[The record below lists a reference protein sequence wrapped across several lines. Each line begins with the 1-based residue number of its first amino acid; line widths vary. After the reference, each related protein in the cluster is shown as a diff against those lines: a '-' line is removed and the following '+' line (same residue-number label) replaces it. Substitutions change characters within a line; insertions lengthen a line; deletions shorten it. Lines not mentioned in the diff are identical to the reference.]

1 MITCPWCG
9 THYKEFQFNCE
20 NCGGSLPLPPDD
32 SPEPVELAVAAD
44 VAPEIPLAPPLPPRQ
59 IPKKVISRMLLTDA
73 GSITGGIFLLMG
85 AIFFVVGIA
94 LVIPIITLPVGLPF
108 AGLGFIFL
116 VVGGTLFYWRYENAR
131 QTVELLR
138 DGQAALGEITHVAQ
152 NYHVRV
158 NNRYPWVIQ
167 YQFKV
172 HGQTYQGKLSTLSQP
187 DLSQQPGKKVYVL
200 YQLDDPKKSTLYPSP
215 YGYYGL

>member
-9 THYKEFQFNCE
+9 TNYQEFQSNCD
-20 NCGGSLPLPPDD
+20 NCGGSLPLPVESAPV
-32 SPEPVELAVAAD
+32 SPEPITAS
-44 VAPEIPLAPPLPPRQ
+44 EIPLTPPLPPRQ
-59 IPKKVISRMLLTDA
+59 IPGKVMSRMLLTDA
-73 GSITGGIFLLMG
+73 GAITGGIFLLIG

-94 LVIPIITLPVGLPF
+94 LLIPIITLPVGLPF
-108 AGLGFIFL
+108 AGLGFTFL
-116 VVGGTLFYWRYENAR
+116 VVGGILFIWRYQNAQ
-131 QTVELLR
+131 QTIEILR
-138 DGQAALGEITHVAQ
+138 DGQAALGEITNVSQ

-172 HGQTYQGKLSTLSQP
+172 HGQAHQGRLSTLSQP
-187 DLSQQPGKKVYVL
+187 DLSQQPGKAVYVL
-200 YQLDDPKKSTLYPSP
+200 YQHDDPEKNTLYPSP

>member
-9 THYKEFQFNCE
+9 TNYLEFQFNCD

-32 SPEPVELAVAAD
+32 APEPVELAAT
-44 VAPEIPLAPPLPPRQ
+44 PEIPLAPPLSPRQ
-59 IPKKVISRMLLTDA
+59 IPKKVMSRMLLTDA
-73 GSITGGIFLLMG
+73 GAITGGIFLLIG

-94 LVIPIITLPVGLPF
+94 LVVPLITLPVGLPF

-116 VVGGTLFYWRYENAR
+116 IVGGILFFWRYGHAR
-131 QTVELLR
+131 QTVDILR
-138 DGQAALGEITHVAQ
+138 FGQAALGEITNVAQ

-167 YQFKV
+167 YRFNV
-172 HGQTYQGKLSTLSQP
+172 YGQSYQGKLSTLSQP
-187 DLSQQPGKKVYVL
+187 DLSQQPGKAVYVL
-200 YQLDDPKKSTLYPSP
+200 YQQDDPKKNTLYPSP
-215 YGYYGL
+215 YGYFGL

>member
-9 THYKEFQFNCE
+9 TNYQEFQFNCE
-20 NCGGSLPLPPDD
+20 KCGGSLPLPPPD
-32 SPEPVELAVAAD
+32 SPEPEETSAISD
-44 VAPEIPLAPPLPPRQ
+44 VPIAPPLPPRQ
-59 IPKKVISRMLLTDA
+59 IPQKVMGRMLLSDA
-73 GSITGGIFLLMG
+73 GMITGLIFLLMG
-85 AIFFVVGIA
+85 AIFFVVGVA

-116 VVGGTLFYWRYENAR
+116 IVGGILFYWRYDYAR
-131 QTVELLR
+131 RTVAILR
-138 DGQAALGEITHVAQ
+138 EGQAALGEITNVAQ

-172 HGQTYQGKLSTLSQP
+172 HGQSYQGKLSTLSQP
-187 DLSQQPGKKVYVL
+187 DMSHQSGRPVYVL
-200 YQLDDPKKSTLYPSP
+200 YQQDEPQKNTLYPSP